1 MLKNLQVVI
10 YSKLPKKNHV
20 IMCNLM
26 NNMPEKITAITNILT
41 VSACFLLYSS
51 DLLKHFV
58 CQAFTTPTHSNHSVK
73 NLGMCDDRFYT
84 IKAFYRK
91 LRLQ

>member
-51 DLLKHFV
+51 DLLKHISFV
-58 CQAFTTPTHSNHSVK
+58 
-73 NLGMCDDRFYT
+73 
-84 IKAFYRK
+84 K
-91 LRLQ
+91 LLQHQHIQIIQ

>member
-51 DLLKHFV
+51 DLLKHNISFV
-58 CQAFTTPTHSNHSVK
+58 
-73 NLGMCDDRFYT
+73 
-84 IKAFYRK
+84 K
-91 LRLQ
+91 LLQHQHIQIIQ